1 MSSRVL
7 PRSPWFHHSFLKPI
21 PSSTTVRYHSSLVS
35 LPWTNFSFPIIH
47 SFLYL
52 RMHNSW
58 YILHRQFLICYQ
70 RFMILFHALNSITK
84 YLKIESSK
92 FVSFDFKR
100 FSILMKKWS
109 LFARYPQNIL
119 STDARN
125 WLQLVHL
132 CSNHATTKTSSF
144 LSLDSFSRNFLIN
157 DRFCDKIWVLSM
169 LFLSPM
175 PREFPPFFLL
185 LNSLLIIF
193 VSIE

>member
-7 PRSPWFHHSFLKPI
+7 PRSPWFHYSFLKPI
-21 PSSTTVRYHSSLVS
+21 PSSTTVRHHSSLVS

-84 YLKIESSK
+84 YLRIESSK

-100 FSILMKKWS
+100 SSILMKKWS
-109 LFARYPQNIL
+109 LFARYPQWIFSPQIQGIDYN
-119 STDARN
+119 
-125 WLQLVHL
+125 
-132 CSNHATTKTSSF
+132 SF
-144 LSLDSFSRNFLIN
+144 IFAPIMLPRKLWVFYLLIRFLEI
-157 DRFCDKIWVLSM
+157 FCDKRSVLW
-169 LFLSPM
+169 
-175 PREFPPFFLL
+175 
-185 LNSLLIIF
+185 
-193 VSIE
+193 